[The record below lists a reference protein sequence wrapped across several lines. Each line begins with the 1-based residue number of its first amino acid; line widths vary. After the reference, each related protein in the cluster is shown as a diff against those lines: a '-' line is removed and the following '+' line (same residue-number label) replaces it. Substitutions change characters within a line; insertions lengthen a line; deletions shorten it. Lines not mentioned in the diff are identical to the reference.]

1 MSPLLCSPHFHGT
14 FLFCKACAHCLPRIH
29 VCCLQVKQ
37 PRLEIK
43 RDIKGMVIVP
53 GATVVEVT
61 SAKELMATFEKV
73 GGFPLDNPATC
84 STPCSQ
90 TRRQHVRS

>member
-1 MSPLLCSPHFHGT
+1 MFLLCKWAVPT
-14 FLFCKACAHCLPRIH
+14 ACLETHIY
-29 VCCLQVKQ
+29 CLQVKQ

-73 GGFPLDNPATC
+73 GGLPLGKPATC

-90 TRRQHVRS
+90 T

>member
-1 MSPLLCSPHFHGT
+1 M
-14 FLFCKACAHCLPRIH
+14 R
-29 VCCLQVKQ
+29 CLQVKQ

-73 GGFPLDNPATC
+73 GGLPPDKSATC
-84 STPCSQ
+84 QHPLQPKHKGSTGQLGGSSCMLHLCHMSRALCS
-90 TRRQHVRS
+90 

>member
-1 MSPLLCSPHFHGT
+1 MPVPTACSEHTLH
-14 FLFCKACAHCLPRIH
+14 
-29 VCCLQVKQ
+29 CLQVKQ

-73 GGFPLDNPATC
+73 GGISLD
-84 STPCSQ
+84 
-90 TRRQHVRS
+90 